1 MRIFL
6 KMGLNGAVWGGMGLS
21 GDGDR
26 GRRTT
31 HQGRREGGW
40 GVEGNPGGEA
50 GSAGG
55 DGDVALCGGSFAD
68 DVDLDGDALAQFL
81 NVADDADFAS
91 RF

>member
-1 MRIFL
+1 
-6 KMGLNGAVWGGMGLS
+6 MGLNGAVWGGMGLS

-55 DGDVALCGGSFAD
+55 EGDVALG
-68 DVDLDGDALAQFL
+68 
-81 NVADDADFAS
+81 
-91 RF
+91 